1 MRELSKVVYTPL
13 KPALEK
19 YQTMESLKLL
29 SELSEST
36 SKDILDE
43 LRLISMSVPK
53 LIASFDEASER
64 CLKLTEGCL
73 YPVLICALEECLT
86 KYLERFSN
94 LVSAFTASPVDFK

>member
-94 LVSAFTASPVDFK
+94 LVSSLLLKLVKF